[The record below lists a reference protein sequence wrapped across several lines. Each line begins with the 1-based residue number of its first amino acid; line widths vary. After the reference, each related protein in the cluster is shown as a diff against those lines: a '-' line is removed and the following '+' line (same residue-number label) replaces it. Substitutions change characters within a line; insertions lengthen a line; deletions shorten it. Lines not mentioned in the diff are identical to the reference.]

1 MLIRKQIH
9 IYSIMWIVVTMA
21 FSVGS
26 TPLFSWDVRSL
37 SNKNNTHFSAAKSIS
52 ENAFFNLRHSSFIE
66 FQKRFKSQSNRI
78 YSDTNELTDST
89 KISDSTSLKASPKK
103 KNEFKDIVTFNSKD
117 SMILDFSTKKVYLY
131 RDANLKTAQTELEAF
146 YIDVN
151 LTNKELFAKGTID
164 SLGKYSQKPVLIDN
178 KEKYTADSLRFN
190 SESKK
195 GKVYGLRLVQDQAH
209 IHLGT
214 VLKQNDGSFTG
225 VHGKITTCD
234 ADHPHFYLNASK
246 VKVIPNNKALFGLSN
261 LVFAEIPTPI
271 ALPFGLAPLRKGQR
285 DGIIFPSIG
294 FNAVNSGFYLQNFG
308 YYLGLGQ
315 HADVQLNSDAY
326 LNGDFRLGMQTQ
338 YFKRY
343 KFKGTLGVQYSQFS
357 NGQEQTSPNFARIK
371 DFGIRS
377 QFNLD
382 PKVLPGFTFG
392 GNINIV
398 TKGFNRRNS
407 RDISNLSN
415 NQFTSSIN
423 ISKQL
428 FKNKLNL
435 SAAVRHSQNTQNG
448 DFKLD
453 LPSVNIGVSSLTPFA
468 NKTGS
473 NNKWYQQ
480 LRLSYSGNIA
490 NQILTKDTIIFSDRY
505 TEAFNSINSG
515 LKHSIPISTNIKL
528 FKGILNVSP
537 SFNYQENWH
546 FKGQIQSV
554 DNQTNKIQYRDTMG
568 FFRQYGYNL
577 STNVKTNIYGTFNNL
592 KLGNIRTIRH
602 TITPTIGFT
611 YAPEIDPFKKG
622 WSNFYRDTFNK
633 IKSYSLFEKSAVG
646 NLSQYRNG
654 SINLSLNNNF
664 QGKRVV
670 AGDSTG
676 KKTEK
681 FNIIDQIQLSTNY
694 NIFADSLKWSD
705 LRGSFNTVLF
715 KKLRINSNANFSPYY
730 RNENGITLN
739 AFNIEKGGNLLRFK
753 SAGVNINTTLS
764 ADDFNKNKK
773 GSVGNRVPRKKYQE
787 EEAELNDIRNN
798 PMGYYDFN
806 IPWSLNFGYMFNYNG
821 DVINAQNRVS
831 ANEFSISGDVTITE
845 NWKVS
850 YRTGYNFRL
859 NEIAGSQFSVI
870 RNLHCWQLEFMWVP
884 TGYGKQ
890 WVFTLRPVSRLL
902 QDLKLPKRVYS
913 NPALM

>member
-1 MLIRKQIH
+1 MLIPKSTH
-9 IYSIMWIVVTMA
+9 IYRVMWIALIGHFILGFM
-21 FSVGS
+21 
-26 TPLFSWDVRSL
+26 PLFSGDANSL
-37 SNKNNTHFSAAKSIS
+37 SKKYDIPTASLESTELNNRLNRLNDTTPTKDSNSI
-52 ENAFFNLRHSSFIE
+52 
-66 FQKRFKSQSNRI
+66 K
-78 YSDTNELTDST
+78 T
-89 KISDSTSLKASPKK
+89 SPKK
-103 KNEFKDIVTFNSKD
+103 KNDFNDIVTFNSKD
-117 SMILDFSTKKVYLY
+117 SMVLDFNSKKVHLY
-131 RDANLKTAQTELEAF
+131 REAQLKSAQTELEAF

-151 LTNKELFAKGTID
+151 LTNKELFAKGNVD
-164 SLGKYSQKPVLIDN
+164 SSGKYTNKPILVDN
-178 KEKYTADSLRFN
+178 KEKYTADSMRYN
-190 SESKK
+190 SVSKK
-195 GKVYGLRLVQDQAH
+195 GKVYGLRLVQDQAY

-214 VLKQNDGSFTG
+214 VLKQNDGTFTG
-225 VHGKITTCD
+225 VQGKITTCD

-271 ALPFGLAPLRKGQR
+271 ALPFGLAPLQKGQR
-285 DGIIFPSIG
+285 DGIIFPSLG
-294 FNAVNSGFYLQNFG
+294 FNGINSGFYLQNFG
-308 YYLGLGQ
+308 YYLGLGP
-315 HADVQLNSDAY
+315 HADIQLNSDAY
-326 LNGDFRLGMQTQ
+326 LNGDFRLGMQSQ

-343 KFKGTLGVQYSQFS
+343 KFKGSLGLQYSQFS
-357 NGQEQTSPNFARIK
+357 NGAEETSPAFDRNRDFSIK
-371 DFGIRS
+371 S

-382 PKVLPGFTFG
+382 PKVFPGFTFG

-407 RDISNLSN
+407 RDINNLSN

-428 FKNKLNL
+428 FKNKLNI
-435 SAAVRHSQNTQNG
+435 SAAARHSQNTQNG

-468 NKTGS
+468 RKTGS

-546 FKGQIQSV
+546 FRGQFQTV
-554 DNQTNKIQYRDTMG
+554 DTQTNKAIYRDTQG

-592 KLGNIRTIRH
+592 KWGNIRAIRH
-602 TITPTIGFT
+602 TITPSLGFT

-622 WSNFYRDTFNK
+622 WSSTYIDTFNK

-646 NLSQYRNG
+646 KLEQSRTG

-670 AGDSTG
+670 PGDSTG

-694 NIFADSLKWSD
+694 NLFADSLKWSD
-705 LRGSFNTVLF
+705 VRGSFNTVLF

-730 RNENGITLN
+730 RTADGVTLN
-739 AFNIEKGGNLLRFK
+739 TFNFEKGGNLLRFK
-753 SAGVNINTTLS
+753 SAGVNVNTTLS
-764 ADDFNKNKK
+764 ADDFSKDKK
-773 GSVGNRVPRKKYQE
+773 GGIGNRVPRKKYNE

-806 IPWSLNFGYMFNYNG
+806 IPWSMTFGYMFNYSG
-821 DVINAQNRVS
+821 DVINPLNRVT
-831 ANEFSISGDVTITE
+831 ANEFTVSGDISITE

-850 YRTGYNFRL
+850 YRTGYNFRQ